1 VWNDMNEP
9 ALFEIEGKTFP
20 GDVRHDFDGRP
31 CSHRKAHNIYGMQ
44 MARATYK
51 GLKKFSKSKRPFVVT
66 RSAYAGTQRYA
77 ATWTGDNIA
86 SWEHLW
92 LATVQCQRLSVSG
105 FSFVGTDV
113 GGFIDHPT
121 PELFIRWI
129 QLAAFHP
136 FFRNHSS
143 GDHGDQEPWCFGE
156 AALEIA
162 RKFINLRYTLMP
174 YMYTAFYEY
183 VQAGTP
189 IIKPI
194 SWYDQQDTDTLYRAD
209 EFIVG
214 NHILVCPVLEPNA
227 TSRYVYLPKGHW
239 YHYWTGERLSGGREI
254 QAPALLEEIPM
265 YIRAGAVIPFYP
277 VSQFVGEKPVD
288 QLHLKVYLGE
298 EELTSCLYEDAGEGY
313 DYKNGIYNLK
323 QFTTVKIKDEFRL
336 TLKNQGHFETQYST
350 FRFEL
355 IGLSRAP
362 SVVFL
367 NEKPVDNP
375 LALYNGKTLDVIT
388 GVTSFISLRIIE

>member
-1 VWNDMNEP
+1 
-9 ALFEIEGKTFP
+9 
-20 GDVRHDFDGRP
+20 
-31 CSHRKAHNIYGMQ
+31 
-44 MARATYK
+44 
-51 GLKKFSKSKRPFVVT
+51 
-66 RSAYAGTQRYA
+66 
-77 ATWTGDNIA
+77 
-86 SWEHLW
+86 
-92 LATVQCQRLSVSG
+92 
-105 FSFVGTDV
+105 
-113 GGFIDHPT
+113 
-121 PELFIRWI
+121 
-129 QLAAFHP
+129 
-136 FFRNHSS
+136 
-143 GDHGDQEPWCFGE
+143 
-156 AALEIA
+156 
-162 RKFINLRYTLMP
+162 
-174 YMYTAFYEY
+174 
-183 VQAGTP
+183 
-189 IIKPI
+189 
-194 SWYDQQDTDTLYRAD
+194 
-209 EFIVG
+209 
-214 NHILVCPVLEPNA
+214 
-227 TSRYVYLPKGHW
+227 VYLPKGHW

-336 TLKNQGHFETQYST
+336 TLRNQGHFETQYST

-362 SVVFL
+362 SVVLL